1 MSNDHDFSEPRHPI
15 RVVALRTGLSP
26 DLLRVWERRYAVV
39 EPGRSDGGQRLYSD
53 ADIERL
59 DLLHRASLGG
69 RSISRVAGA
78 SNDELRDLI
87 EADDRARQAVAPS
100 LNAGQNGR
108 AAAGFVDRAEE
119 AIEKLDTA
127 RLHLTLRQAAMTLG
141 ATGLI
146 EEVVT
151 PLLRYIGES
160 WHAGT
165 LTPAHEH
172 AASAVIHQVLTWTR
186 EAYRPSRSAR
196 RFVVATMSGDRHEF
210 GAMLAAGTAAAEGW
224 QVTYL
229 GADLPPLDIARAA
242 KSLEADVLAL
252 SSVFPIESRR
262 LLEDA
267 AALKKELGGR
277 ATIVVGGSGA
287 APVARDFERLG
298 ITPFGSLSELRQF
311 LRDYNEGKRE

>member
-1 MSNDHDFSEPRHPI
+1 MSIEHDPSEPRHPI

-26 DLLRVWERRYAVV
+26 DLLRVWERRYGVV

-69 RSISRVAGA
+69 RAISQVAGA

-87 EADDRARQAVAPS
+87 EADDRARQAIAPS
-100 LNAGQNGR
+100 ASARLHGP
-108 AAAGFVDRAEE
+108 AAQVFLERAEE
-119 AIEKLDTA
+119 AIGKLDTN

-151 PLLRYIGES
+151 PLLRFIGES

-172 AASAVIHQVLTWTR
+172 AASAVIRQVLTWTR
-186 EAYRPSRSAR
+186 EAYRPPRSAR
-196 RFVVATMSGDRHEF
+196 RIVVATMSGDRHEF

-252 SSVFPIESRR
+252 SSVLPIEARR

-267 AALKKELGGR
+267 AALKKELNGA
-277 ATIVVGGSGA
+277 ATIIIGGSGA

-311 LRDYNEGKRE
+311 LRGYNGGKRV